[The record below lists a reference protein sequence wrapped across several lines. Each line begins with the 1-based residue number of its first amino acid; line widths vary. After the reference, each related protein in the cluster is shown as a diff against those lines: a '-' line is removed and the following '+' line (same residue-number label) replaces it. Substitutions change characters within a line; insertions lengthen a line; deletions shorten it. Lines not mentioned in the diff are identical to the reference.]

1 MLTYENVTQASLG
14 KLKTAADH
22 WSEMKT
28 RLDRLAEDARTTM
41 AAKAKDDYWRGVNAE
56 VTKPFVDKTAKEF
69 ADAAKSAEGIHKI
82 LQEGYEAF
90 KKAQNALHD
99 IQEEARRRGV
109 VVTPTG
115 AVRIAHPLVASDELG
130 NDPEVREKLRRQNQ
144 TVGEFRERI
153 DAILETCADADV
165 ACANALRANITG
177 DGHNFSA
184 PKYSS
189 LDAEE
194 AHRALE
200 LASQGR
206 GLTHKEL
213 LSLNE
218 LLADNS
224 GSKEF
229 ARTFYDG
236 LGPRKSL
243 EFFGQLSADT
253 YKYGKVDDERLADVQ
268 ELQKN
273 LGLNLAQA
281 TRSDDAWADRWSA
294 EMRKLGTERIPMAK
308 NDYNAPYGYQL
319 LGGLLRNGDYNPRF
333 LVPVAEHVTQLHAK
347 DPKMFAGTKGFGGVH
362 HNPFNPSGV
371 NGAGYDPVVPM
382 LEALGH
388 SPEAAK
394 EFFSKTPTSYKED
407 GTPGGDYTLGTNPD
421 GSLKTYLSV
430 FADEK
435 YSGFPDVDG
444 HRPDDVK
451 KAADFLPDAL
461 GHALEAATLG
471 HAWDDPDPKLVR
483 DSTTAEI
490 MSEVVGVYGNA
501 KFLKEHHSALADSLG
516 TMAAGYIDDLNWS
529 LADGTVETNVYGPRG
544 DADQRA
550 AHTDFGNRRAIEFLS
565 SLGQHPD
572 AYATVSVAEQLHVRS
587 VLEREL
593 QEHHGHLVEGR
604 ANAAVSTGAYMQG
617 LLDHARAGQIEA
629 EGMKAQED
637 YEKAQE
643 AKGAWIGFGTTA
655 AIAAG
660 VAFLPAT
667 AAAAGAAAI
676 VVPLAVETGSGAM
689 ETLVGEIIG
698 DMSDKAV
705 DDHKGDV
712 EDESHEQGA
721 AVYEQGRAIADT
733 PLDTFLTVHH
743 DAVNET
749 IQQNLVK
756 ARANAYND
764 GYLAQARQGTLPQTG
779 GGDEE

>member
-1 MLTYENVTQASLG
+1 MLTYENVMQASLG

-28 RLDRLAEDARTTM
+28 KLDRLAEDARITM

-69 ADAAKSAEGIHKI
+69 ADAAKAAEGIHKI

-90 KKAQNALHD
+90 RRAQNDLHD
-99 IQEEARRRGV
+99 LQEEARKRGV
-109 VVTPTG
+109 VVTPAG
-115 AVRIAHPLVASDELG
+115 AVRIAHPLVVSNDIG
-130 NDPEVREKLRRQNQ
+130 NDPEVREKLRRQDQ

-184 PKYSS
+184 PKYKS

-194 AHRALE
+194 AHRALD
-200 LASQGR
+200 LASKGR

-253 YKYGKVDDERLADVQ
+253 YKYGKVDDQRLTDVQ

-347 DPKMFAGTKGFGGVH
+347 DPKMFAGAKGFGGVH

-430 FADEK
+430 FTDEK
-435 YSGFPDVDG
+435 YAGFPDVDG
-444 HRPDDVK
+444 HRPEDVK

-529 LADGTVETNVYGPRG
+529 LADGPVARDVFAPRG
-544 DADQRA
+544 DWEARASHAVIDRA
-550 AHTDFGNRRAIEFLS
+550 AAIEFLS
-565 SLGQHPD
+565 TLGQHPES
-572 AYATVSVAEQLHVRS
+572 YATVSVAEQAYVTS
-587 VLEREL
+587 VLEREA
-593 QEHHGHLVEGR
+593 QEHSGR
-604 ANAAVSTGAYMQG
+604 VDGGRVSAAVVTDATMQG
-617 LLDHARAGQIEA
+617 LLDRARAGQITA
-629 EGMKAQED
+629 ETLKVQED
-637 YEKAQE
+637 FEKAQE
-643 AKGAWIGFGTTA
+643 ARGAWIEFGTAA

-667 AAAAGAAAI
+667 AVAAGAAAI
-676 VVPLAVETGSGAM
+676 VVPLAVDTGSGAL
-689 ETLVGEIIG
+689 ETLAGELVG
-698 DMSDKAV
+698 DWSDKAA
-705 DDHKGDV
+705 DEHKGDL
-712 EDESHEQGA
+712 EEQA
-721 AVYEQGRAIADT
+721 QKEKSAVFARGREISLT
-733 PLDTFLTVHH
+733 PLNQFLLHH
-743 DAVNET
+743 RGELSSAEVQHVVE
-749 IQQNLVK
+749 
-756 ARANAYND
+756 ARINAYNEGD
-764 GYLAQARQGTLPQTG
+764 MTQGRQGTLPQTG
-779 GGDEE
+779 EGDE